1 MILFLG
7 LTGVLLDRAFV
18 NSQIAAQSERLFIR
32 VFNLLSVAEP
42 DDVSLTLPRALRE
55 ERFNSPESGL
65 VGLVL
70 DENRQ
75 TVWESLSSEWFT
87 DGDWVRSLDK
97 IDSGAEEFGLHRDWI
112 YQRNGFTWEVAKD
125 EDRYF
130 EFWVLESAEPLNRA
144 IQTFRGETNQLTGRY
159 PKELTPLTNSLNQL
173 LIAEQGQRERYRK
186 AMADLAH
193 SLKTPLAVMRAVN
206 SESSVEIN
214 EQVDRMDQIVRY
226 QLQRAV
232 ADASHGPVLG
242 QRCDLSAAIERI
254 GSALEKAFLKED
266 KSLDLPD
273 RQTNLFVAMDSN
285 DVLEILGNLL
295 ENGFKYGRS
304 IISVQLE
311 NRSSTIIVHVDDDGP
326 GIDENK
332 REEVLTRGKRLDT
345 MQPGQ
350 GIGLAMVNDILASY
364 RVELMISRSPL
375 GGARFSLALPLSD
388 IT

>member
-1 MILFLG
+1 GGLLAVTLVLLLG
-7 LTGVLLDRAFV
+7 L
-18 NSQIAAQSERLFIR
+18 
-32 VFNLLSVAEP
+32 
-42 DDVSLTLPRALRE
+42 
-55 ERFNSPESGL
+55 GL
-65 VGLVL
+65 VMTWGLQPL
-70 DENRQ
+70 RQ
-75 TVWESLSSEWFT
+75 L
-87 DGDWVRSLDK
+87 
-97 IDSGAEEFGLHRDWI
+97 AA
-112 YQRNGFTWEVAKD
+112 N
-125 EDRYF
+125 
-130 EFWVLESAEPLNRA
+130 LNR
-144 IQTFRGETNQLTGRY
+144 IRHGETNQLTGRY

-186 AMADLAH
+186 AMAVLAH

>member
-1 MILFLG
+1 MSALPSKGSLTQRLLLAAAFLMILFLG

-144 IQTFRGETNQLTGRY
+144 IQTLRSQNLVGLFAVTL
-159 PKELTPLTNSLNQL
+159 LL
-173 LIAEQGQRERYRK
+173 LIGLGQV
-186 AMADLAH
+186 MTWV
-193 SLKTPLAVMRAVN
+193 LKPMPWQQRPFAAGHQKGVTGGYLFVHPGQLPQATQVYGQYFLLQAPLAFA
-206 SESSVEIN
+206 
-214 EQVDRMDQIVRY
+214 
-226 QLQRAV
+226 
-232 ADASHGPVLG
+232 
-242 QRCDLSAAIERI
+242 
-254 GSALEKAFLKED
+254 
-266 KSLDLPD
+266 
-273 RQTNLFVAMDSN
+273 
-285 DVLEILGNLL
+285 
-295 ENGFKYGRS
+295 
-304 IISVQLE
+304 
-311 NRSSTIIVHVDDDGP
+311 
-326 GIDENK
+326 
-332 REEVLTRGKRLDT
+332 
-345 MQPGQ
+345 
-350 GIGLAMVNDILASY
+350 
-364 RVELMISRSPL
+364 
-375 GGARFSLALPLSD
+375 
-388 IT
+388 